1 MDNFDL
7 LNKKELSYIL
17 NNEEKFNSQFILQI
31 KDYCQRKRYSV
42 NKIKEKFPLWKENE
56 KRLNVELKNDEIL
69 ISKTEEAKRDEISK
83 YTFGIIIIGII
94 LVFGIWT
101 VFFDKKSNLDF
112 WYTIIVSPF
121 VIALFIGLIIK
132 RKETKIKS
140 KQEKVI
146 KILASLKVK
155 IFDNGAFLD
164 ENQIKAIN
172 LFWTDDN
179 EAGSFPKATLELKI
193 TDRSA
198 ILIDE
203 DGNYLELLRK
213 GNEIANF
220 LNKKLN
226 VFHGNSQLS
235 YKIEL

>member
-42 NKIKEKFPLWKENE
+42 NKIKEKFPLWRENE

-69 ISKTEEAKRDEISK
+69 ISKTEEAKRDEINK

-140 KQEKVI
+140 KQNK
-146 KILASLKVK
+146 
-155 IFDNGAFLD
+155 
-164 ENQIKAIN
+164 
-172 LFWTDDN
+172 T
-179 EAGSFPKATLELKI
+179 
-193 TDRSA
+193 
-198 ILIDE
+198 
-203 DGNYLELLRK
+203 RK
-213 GNEIANF
+213 GNQNF
-220 LNKKLN
+220 SIIKSKD
-226 VFHGNSQLS
+226 F
-235 YKIEL
+235 